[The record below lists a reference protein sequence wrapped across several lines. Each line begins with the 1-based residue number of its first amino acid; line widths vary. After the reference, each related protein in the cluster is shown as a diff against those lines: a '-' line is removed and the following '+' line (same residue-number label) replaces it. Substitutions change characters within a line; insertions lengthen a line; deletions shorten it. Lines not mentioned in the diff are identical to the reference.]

1 MLLGGAAAATRTET
15 GSEPERLDT
24 SPTAPGGGPVVPWS
38 PAPGGGVV
46 VTGGVLAAGGVV
58 VGGGVVVVVVGV
70 VTGGLVTG
78 GVLAPCEPGGAGQAG
93 APVQNAGWSAVSTTV
108 VFGE

>member
-1 MLLGGAAAATRTET
+1 VLLGGAAAATRTET
-15 GSEPERLDT
+15 GSEPDRLDT

-38 PAPGGGVV
+38 PAPGVGVV
-46 VTGGVLAAGGVV
+46 VTGGDLAGGGGV
-58 VGGGVVVVVVGV
+58 VGGGVVVVVGV
-70 VTGGLVTG
+70 VTG